1 MDAGILRD
9 ALTIVAGVGT
19 GIMSGTFGV
28 GGAVIS
34 TPAIRA
40 LGCTAAMAIGTT
52 LPSLLPGAITGSL
65 KYAPQKLVRW
75 DVVKK
80 TVPAGIIASVIG
92 ARTADLLPGDGH
104 PLMILTALI
113 LMWSATGL
121 IRGGETQDLANM
133 ERAKE
138 NSSITVRAIGV
149 GVIAGGLSGLLGVG
163 GGIVM
168 VPLFKKWLA
177 LPMKNAIATSLIC
190 VGFFAVPGTITHTL
204 QGGVDWRYALL
215 LTIGVIP
222 GAPLGAKLALSLSDQ
237 KLRRIFGIFLA
248 CIALVYGGSEIVSL
262 LRN

>member
-1 MDAGILRD
+1 MDPGILRD
-9 ALTIVAGVGT
+9 ALTIVAGIGT

-40 LGCTAAMAIGTT
+40 LGCTAAIAIGTT
-52 LPSLLPGAITGSL
+52 LPSLLPGAISGSL

-80 TVPAGIIASVIG
+80 TVPVGIIASVIG

-121 IRGGETQDLANM
+121 IRGGETQDLANL

>member
-1 MDAGILRD
+1 MDPGILRD
-9 ALTIVAGVGT
+9 ALTIVAGIGT

-40 LGCTAAMAIGTT
+40 LGCTAAIAIGTT

-121 IRGGETQDLANM
+121 IRGGETQDLANL

-237 KLRRIFGIFLA
+237 KLRRIFGIFLV
-248 CIALVYGGSEIVSL
+248 CIALVYGGSEILSL

>member
-9 ALTIVAGVGT
+9 ALTVVAGVGT

-40 LGCTAAMAIGTT
+40 LGCSAAMAIGTT
-52 LPSLLPGAITGSL
+52 LPSLLPGAVSGSL

-75 DVVKK
+75 NVVKT
-80 TVPAGIIASVIG
+80 TVPAGVIVSIIG

-121 IRGGETQDLANM
+121 IRGGETQDLANI
-133 ERAKE
+133 EQAKE
-138 NSSITVRAIGV
+138 NSSTTMHAIGV
-149 GVIAGGLSGLLGVG
+149 GIIAGGLSGLLGVG

-237 KLRRIFGIFLA
+237 KLRRVFGIFLA
-248 CIALVYGGSEIVSL
+248 CIALIYGGSEIVSL

>member
-1 MDAGILRD
+1 MDPGILRD
-9 ALTIVAGVGT
+9 ALTIVAGIGT

-40 LGCTAAMAIGTT
+40 LGCTAAIAIGTT

-65 KYAPQKLVRW
+65 KYAPQKLVSW

-113 LMWSATGL
+113 LMWSAIGL
-121 IRGGETQDLANM
+121 IRGGEAQDLANL
-133 ERAKE
+133 ERTKK

-168 VPLFKKWLA
+168 VPLFRKWLA
-177 LPMKNAIATSLIC
+177 LAMKHAIATSLIC

>member
-1 MDAGILRD
+1 MDPGILRD
-9 ALTIVAGVGT
+9 ALTIVAGIGT

-121 IRGGETQDLANM
+121 IRGGETQDLANL

-138 NSSITVRAIGV
+138 NSSIAVLAIGV
-149 GVIAGGLSGLLGVG
+149 GVFAGGLSGLLGVG

>member
-1 MDAGILRD
+1 
-9 ALTIVAGVGT
+9 
-19 GIMSGTFGV
+19 
-28 GGAVIS
+28 
-34 TPAIRA
+34 
-40 LGCTAAMAIGTT
+40 
-52 LPSLLPGAITGSL
+52 
-65 KYAPQKLVRW
+65 
-75 DVVKK
+75 
-80 TVPAGIIASVIG
+80 
-92 ARTADLLPGDGH
+92 
-104 PLMILTALI
+104 
-113 LMWSATGL
+113 
-121 IRGGETQDLANM
+121 
-133 ERAKE
+133 
-138 NSSITVRAIGV
+138 
-149 GVIAGGLSGLLGVG
+149 VG

>member
-1 MDAGILRD
+1 MDPGILRD
-9 ALTIVAGVGT
+9 ALTIVAGIGT

-40 LGCTAAMAIGTT
+40 LGCTAAIAIGTT

-121 IRGGETQDLANM
+121 IRGGETQDLANL

-248 CIALVYGGSEIVSL
+248 CIALVYGCSEIVSL

>member
-1 MDAGILRD
+1 MDPGILRD
-9 ALTIVAGVGT
+9 ALTIVAGIGT

-121 IRGGETQDLANM
+121 IRGGETQDLANL

-237 KLRRIFGIFLA
+237 KLRTIFGIFLA